1 MKLRRLS
8 YRFLVPLL
16 AITAVVTFWKIN
28 KVSFFHHFIR
38 VIAEVEERNSHA
50 LHENTPIAVFQLATV
65 ETPASQQMNL
75 PGTQPVSHE
84 ILPAHPL
91 TDGSEAPA
99 SPREAAD
106 IHPVRGP

>member
-50 LHENTPIAVFQLATV
+50 LHENSPIAVFQLASI
-65 ETPASQQMNL
+65 ETPASQQIAL
-75 PGTQPVSHE
+75 PGTQPFSQE
-84 ILPAHPL
+84 ILPVFHAEERPE
-91 TDGSEAPA
+91 TSFYKRD
-99 SPREAAD
+99 AAD
-106 IHPVRGP
+106 VHPVRGP